1 MTDSAI
7 QDIYDEPVAHCYGC
21 GRLNQAGLQIKSF
34 WDAEQ
39 QVCRCRLR
47 PRPEHLSMPG
57 FVYGGLIASVI
68 DCHSMATAA
77 AASGELQ
84 TVDVKT
90 DGQDGGSGSPLR
102 FVTRSLQVD
111 YLKPTPMGTEL
122 ELVSRVEEMGERKA
136 IIGTE
141 LFADGVL
148 CATGK
153 VVAVKIPAD
162 MLLKRA

>member
-1 MTDSAI
+1 VNEIAI
-7 QDIYDEPVAHCYGC
+7 QDIYEEPVAHCYGC
-21 GRLNQAGLQIKSF
+21 GRLNELGLQIKSY
-34 WDAEQ
+34 WDAGQ

-77 AASGELQ
+77 AAIKAAEEAGDGVHGE
-84 TVDVKT
+84 D
-90 DGQDGGSGSPLR
+90 DENRSPLR

-111 YLKPTPMGTEL
+111 YLRPTPMGEEL
-122 ELVSRVEEMGERKA
+122 ELIGWVEEMTQRKA
-136 IIGTE
+136 VIKTE
-141 LFADGVL
+141 LFAGGAL
-148 CATGK
+148 RATGK

-162 MLLKRA
+162 MLLSRA